1 MRLTPAEEQV
11 MMVLWKLENAFVN
24 ELIDEMPEPKPAYN
38 TVSTI
43 VRILEQKGCVAHESL
58 GRSHRYFPTISKESY
73 RKGLF
78 SKLLD
83 NYFGA
88 SFESMVSFFMKEQDL
103 SLEEMEAILKRIEEK
118 KKEDPS

>member
-78 SKLLD
+78 SKLFD

-103 SLEEMEAILKRIEEK
+103 SLEEMEAILKRIEDK